1 MRRQIAAALC
11 AAVVG
16 LIASS
21 SLAIARQKTATPTT
35 LVPGPSNATRDRLVY
50 SSIKDLMESIVDP
63 SADALW
69 GAVGTVMDKE
79 GIRDLL
85 PKTQEEWFNV
95 RRAAIRII
103 E

>member
-1 MRRQIAAALC
+1 
-11 AAVVG
+11 
-16 LIASS
+16 
-21 SLAIARQKTATPTT
+21 
-35 LVPGPSNATRDRLVY
+35 
-50 SSIKDLMESIVDP
+50 MESIVDP